1 MKRSPGFT
9 LIELMVVITIILL
22 MTSFG
27 LANQIGFRDRLLVEA
42 TTKDIAGLMSLASKY
57 ARSGNRGTGAN
68 CGLSGNGSGTVTQN
82 QILNQTKPL
91 LYWGVKENGNASSV
105 ALYICCGTSYGECES
120 YPTTT
125 DTIQTLTL
133 PKGITVKTSF
143 NLQFKS
149 LWGGVMKDQ
158 VELIAEENII
168 VSGFDNKYSFTV
180 NSGGA
185 ISQVSLKP

>member
-133 PKGITVKTSF
+133 PKGLTVKTSF

-149 LWGGVMKDQ
+149 LWGGVI
-158 VELIAEENII
+158 LTNPSNISEQI
-168 VSGFDNKYSFTV
+168 EVSGFDNTYFFTV